1 MSLVNEHLWEFPHTM
16 TLKVMGAAD
25 SPLVNVVSAV
35 LSEQVKSF
43 DPNEDLHTV
52 PSSKGTFISVNAKIT
67 VDNVEQVRAIY
78 GALNN
83 SPHVKVIF

>member
-16 TLKVMGAAD
+16 TLKIMGAAD
-25 SPLVNVVSAV
+25 SPLEAVVTAII
-35 LSEQVKSF
+35 SEHIVTF

-52 PSSKGTFISVNAKIT
+52 PSSKGTFISVNAKVT

-78 GALNN
+78 GALNS

>member
-16 TLKVMGAAD
+16 TLKIMGAAD
-25 SPLVNVVSAV
+25 SPLEAAV
-35 LSEQVKSF
+35 TAIISEHVDSF

-67 VDNVEQVRAIY
+67 VDNADQVRAIY
-78 GALNN
+78 SALNS